1 MPITFSHACSI
12 VNRGIHIPLNAHNRK
27 ILISSAL
34 PGFLRN
40 IGFVLHLFLKK
51 IKWSKKLFILSQ
63 FCGLCNVYYDIII
76 HLEKETN
83 YAWKKSFK

>member
-51 IKWSKKLFILSQ
+51 IK
-63 FCGLCNVYYDIII
+63 
-76 HLEKETN
+76 
-83 YAWKKSFK
+83 